1 MPIKKLPGSIQ
12 CIGMKCLAGA
22 RAKGGLEGTVFGL
35 GHSDR
40 AICVRLLGGK

>member
-1 MPIKKLPGSIQ
+1 MPIKKLLGSIQ
-12 CIGMKCLAGA
+12 CIDVKYLAGA
-22 RAKGGLEGTVFGL
+22 KAREGLVGTVFGL